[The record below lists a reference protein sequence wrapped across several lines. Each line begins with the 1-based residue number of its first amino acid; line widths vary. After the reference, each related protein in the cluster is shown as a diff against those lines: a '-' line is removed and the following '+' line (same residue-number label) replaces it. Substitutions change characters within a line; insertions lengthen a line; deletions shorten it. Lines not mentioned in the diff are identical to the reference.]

1 MIFFL
6 RDADEGGGMMM
17 IRRWSQIALGA
28 GLFSAAGSALAGQA
42 SPDAAALVAGTAGK
56 WKGELQYRDYES
68 NRWEG
73 LPMEVTVAVQ
83 PDGVTT
89 LRTAR
94 YDDGPKTGFVTI
106 TTASLVDPAAA
117 TLSYATLRKGRALDS
132 GQARITAVTP
142 GKDPEHWTLVTAEER
157 IDGNGK
163 AQVRE
168 TTVREGDRLTT
179 LKEVDPL
186 GDGKTEWLPRNR
198 TLLTRVGS

>member
-1 MIFFL
+1 MISG
-6 RDADEGGGMMM
+6 RGMMV
-17 IRRWSQIALGA
+17 RLRSQVAFGAALVA
-28 GLFSAAGSALAGQA
+28 TAASGLAAQA
-42 SPDAAALVAGTAGK
+42 APDAAALLAGTVGK
-56 WKGELQYRDYES
+56 WKGELQYRDYRS

-83 PDGVTT
+83 PDGVTS

-94 YDDGPKTGFVTI
+94 YDDGPKAGFVTI

-132 GQARITAVTP
+132 GQARIIAVTP

-168 TTVREGDRLTT
+168 TTIRDGDRMTT

-198 TLLTRVGS
+198 TLLTRVGP